1 MARLNW
7 GEKLETKIAM
17 LPESPGCYL
26 MKDAEGTIIYVGKAV
41 NLKNRVR
48 SYFRDT
54 EHTPKVAAM
63 IANIDDFDVLLCD
76 SNLEALCL
84 ECNLIKLH
92 KPHYN
97 ILLKDDKHYP
107 YIRVNLKEPFPR
119 LELARRMPEGGGTKK
134 DGAKYFGPYIGATAV
149 RQVIEAVRGVFPL
162 RTCKKDLPLKT
173 PCRPCVNYEIG
184 KCMAPCAGK
193 CTEEQYWDMMDG
205 VLAFLGGDYQQVLK
219 VLHKEMMDCAAQMKY
234 ERAAAVRDKIRDIEG
249 LMERQIAIQTERSE
263 QDVIALAQDGLD
275 AMVHI
280 FYVRG
285 GRMIGGDHFALPREG
300 SEDPGEVLAEFM
312 TQYYEDGNL
321 IPRNILVQT
330 LPEGAREQ
338 LEQWLRQQKEA
349 RGAVR
354 SAVTLTTPRRG
365 EKHDLVLLAAKNAA
379 DALEKRNAKASV
391 RQERTTGAC
400 EALGRALGL
409 EKTPRRIEGYDISN
423 TQGVLSVASMVVFI
437 DGVAA
442 KKEYRHFRIKTVE
455 GANDFASLNEV
466 LGRRFARGL
475 QEKAEREAA
484 GLPAAGG
491 KFSDLPDLV
500 LIDGGPQQLRF
511 ARQAL
516 LDMGVNVKVGPSV
529 PGEDAVAMFGLA
541 KKQEEIFLPDR
552 EEPILLDHHTP
563 ELHLIQRVRD
573 EAHRFCITHH
583 RGLRGKASIH
593 SQLEDIPGIG
603 PKRRKALL
611 TKLGSLK
618 AIREATEEQLLAVPG
633 MTKSAAEAV
642 LKWAE
647 ASVKK

>member
-1 MARLNW
+1 MPRRDW

-17 LPESPGCYL
+17 LPDSPGCYL
-26 MKDAEGTIIYVGKAV
+26 MKNAEGTIIYVGKAV

-54 EHTPKVAAM
+54 DHTPKVAAM
-63 IANIDDFDVLLCD
+63 VANIADFDVLLCD

-92 KPHYN
+92 RPHYN

-119 LELARRMPEGGGTKK
+119 LELARRMPEGGTGKK

-162 RTCKKDLPLKT
+162 RTCKKELPLKS

-193 CTEEQYWDMMDG
+193 CTEEAYWDMMDG

-219 VLHKEMMDCAAQMKY
+219 VLHKEMMDCAAQLKY

-249 LMERQIAIQTERSE
+249 LMERQIAIQTDRSE

-330 LPEGAREQ
+330 LPEGSREQ

-349 RGAVR
+349 QGALR
-354 SAVTLTTPRRG
+354 SAVTLTTPKRG

-379 DALEKRNAKASV
+379 DALEKRNAKASI
-391 RQERTTGAC
+391 REERTTGAC

-409 EKTPRRIEGYDISN
+409 EKAPRRIEGYDISN

-442 KKEYRHFRIKTVE
+442 KKEYRRFRIKTVE

-466 LGRRFARGL
+466 LSRRFARGL
-475 QEKAEREAA
+475 AEKAEREAA
-484 GLPAAGG
+484 GLSPVGG

-516 LDMGVNVKVGPSV
+516 LDMGVAPA
-529 PGEDAVAMFGLA
+529 DIHMFGLA

-583 RGLRGKASIH
+583 RALRGKASIH

-611 TKLGSLK
+611 TKLGSMK

-633 MTKSAAEAV
+633 MTKAAAEAV
-642 LKWAE
+642 MKWAE
-647 ASVKK
+647 STAK